1 MSVLYTLF
9 SISQVDYI
17 SIQDKKICFYKSYFC
32 FLFFIFLLRSR
43 GTAGSVG
50 FPYERSDGSRV
61 DDRAKTQNMHFVFY
75 LHHPLIV
82 ILFPPGRIAEKMA
95 QKWGKR
101 ANKTKLGAWDFRK
114 RWY

>member
-1 MSVLYTLF
+1 MSVSYTLF

-32 FLFFIFLLRSR
+32 FFVFYLF
-43 GTAGSVG
+43 A
-50 FPYERSDGSRV
+50 

-75 LHHPLIV
+75 LHHPLIFV
-82 ILFPPGRIAEKMA
+82 LFPPGRIAEKMA